1 MKTLLKAAGAVVAA
15 IIVTVGLSYG
25 TDYILQSLGLM
36 ESQGLPLDGSEALII
51 GVILYRTVYVAAG
64 SYVLARLAPKHPMR
78 FVLTFAVLGTL
89 GSIGAA
95 LNPESQSLAPAWY
108 NWSLAL
114 LGLPAAWLGG
124 KLYESNIQRRQIHE
138 SGTPVSQS

>member
-1 MKTLLKAAGAVVAA
+1 MKTILKAFGAVLAST
-15 IIVTVGLSYG
+15 IVTVGLSYG

-36 ESQGLPLDGSEALII
+36 ESKGLPLYGGEML
-51 GVILYRTVYVAAG
+51 VISVIVYRTIYVAVG
-64 SYVLARLAPKHPMR
+64 SYVLARLAPKYPMR

-95 LNPESQSLAPAWY
+95 LNPESQNLAPSWY
-108 NWSLAL
+108 NWSLAV

-124 KLYESNIQRRQIHE
+124 RLFELSVERRQIHE
-138 SGTPVSQS
+138 ASTP